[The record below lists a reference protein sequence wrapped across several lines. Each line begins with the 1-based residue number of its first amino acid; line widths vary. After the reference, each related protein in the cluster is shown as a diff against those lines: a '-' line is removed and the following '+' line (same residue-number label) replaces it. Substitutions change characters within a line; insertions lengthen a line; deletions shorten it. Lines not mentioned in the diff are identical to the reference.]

1 MTEFKLDDIRDLIN
15 GRENKDV
22 DYKVT
27 IDLSKPKTKKDL
39 AIDAI
44 SFANARGGIIVIGV
58 ENKTRAIIGLSKPLD
73 HDRTIQSITDLTY
86 PPVDAYADTVTIDD
100 KMIGIIRFQLG
111 KSVHRLQNQD
121 VYIRRDGIN
130 HRATPEEIVR
140 LADER
145 DYLSRVYFSDSFES
159 YSSDNKTILLSGEEK
174 PYRKVGK
181 TGGLTNL
188 AECPVFLPEFSRWTP
203 VPEFGAT
210 RGMLMVNYQGFDYIR
225 HDYFV
230 DKVSEVENLLN
241 KLNRYI
247 DNGMQG
253 VLNWSISSFGT
264 LCYGCGSDTLLQAFK
279 DGELGA
285 ITICAC
291 GDFIGA
297 SHQRSFL
304 LLISGYC
311 KSKEGNFTLVQD
323 WEINIYLSAI
333 PITHGWIRALFSPF
347 LNEDAF
353 PFTLSSYELVHPR
366 FRVWRPVNRSDVTVP
381 IKGIIGRYRYSSNS
395 ETIIMGA
402 ALANTEWFNPQLYN
416 LDVDWERSYTNR
428 DSAAIESAWGMEE
441 VENEPRISGCPVGLL
456 SECVVS
462 LTNPV
467 PLYDDI
473 VSGDVSRFH
482 LPLIKH
488 LEIGV
493 IGHNVHI
500 IGLNASPT
508 TNR

>member
-1 MTEFKLDDIRDLIN
+1 MTEYSADDILELIN

-22 DYKVT
+22 DYKIS
-27 IDLSKPKTKKDL
+27 IDISKQKTKKDL

-44 SFANARGGIIVIGV
+44 SFANAKGGLIIVGV
-58 ENKTRAIIGLSKPLD
+58 KDKTKEMIGLSAPLD
-73 HDRTIQSITDLTY
+73 HDRIIQSITNSTY
-86 PPVDAYADTVTIDD
+86 PPVDAYVDTETIND
-100 KMIGIIRFQLG
+100 KLIGIIRFQPG
-111 KSVHRLQNQD
+111 KAVHRLQNQD

-130 HRATPEEIVR
+130 YRATPEEIVR

-145 DYLSRVYFSDSFES
+145 DYLSRVYLSDSFEL
-159 YSSDNKTILLSGEEK
+159 YSSDNKAILLSGEEK
-174 PYRKVGK
+174 PYRKVKK

-203 VPEFGAT
+203 VPEFGIT
-210 RGMLMVNYQGFDYIR
+210 RGMLMINYQGFDHIR
-225 HDYFV
+225 HDNFI

-241 KLNRYI
+241 RLNRYI

-264 LCYGCGSDTLLQAFK
+264 VCYGCGSDTLFQAFE

-291 GDFIGA
+291 GDFRGA

-323 WEINIYLSAI
+323 WEINIYLSTI

-347 LNEDAF
+347 LNEDDF

-366 FRVWRPVNRSDVTVP
+366 FRVWRPINRSNVTVP
-381 IKGIIGRYRYSSNS
+381 IKGTIGRYKYIRDPKL
-395 ETIIMGA
+395 IMGA
-402 ALANTEWFNPQLYN
+402 AIANTNWFNPRLYK
-416 LDVDWERSYTNR
+416 LDVEWKRNHSNQDLASIER
-428 DSAAIESAWGMEE
+428 AWSTIDI
-441 VENEPRISGCPVGLL
+441 ENETRVSGCPVKLID
-456 SECVVS
+456 ECVVS

-467 PLYDDI
+467 PLFEDI
-473 VSGDVSRFH
+473 DSGEISHFH
-482 LPLIKH
+482 PPLIKH
-488 LEIGV
+488 LELGV
-493 IGHNVHI
+493 IGHNVHV
-500 IGLNASPT
+500 IGLNASPRI
-508 TNR
+508 NG

>member
-1 MTEFKLDDIRDLIN
+1 MTEYTADDILELIN
-15 GRENKDV
+15 GRENKNV
-22 DYKVT
+22 DFKVS
-27 IDLSKPKTKKDL
+27 IDISKPRARRDL

-44 SFANARGGIIVIGV
+44 SFANARGGVIVVGV
-58 ENKTRAIIGLSKPLD
+58 QDEPREMIGLSAPLD
-73 HDRTIQSITDLTY
+73 HDRIIQSITNSTY
-86 PPVDAYADTVTIDD
+86 PPVDAYVDTETIDD
-100 KMIGIIRFQLG
+100 KMIGIIRFQPG
-111 KSVHRLQNQD
+111 KAVHRLQNQD
-121 VYIRRDGIN
+121 VYIRRDAIN

-145 DYLSRVYFSDSFES
+145 DYLSRVYFSDSFEL
-159 YSSDNKTILLSGEEK
+159 YSSDNKAILLSGEEK
-174 PYRKVGK
+174 PYRKVKK

-203 VPEFGAT
+203 VPEFGIT
-210 RGMLMVNYQGFDYIR
+210 RGMLMINYQGFDHIR
-225 HDYFV
+225 HDNFI

-241 KLNRYI
+241 RLNRYI

-264 LCYGCGSDTLLQAFK
+264 VCYGCGSDTLFQAFE

-291 GDFIGA
+291 GDFRGA

-323 WEINIYLSAI
+323 WEINIYLSTI

-347 LNEDAF
+347 LNEDDF

-366 FRVWRPVNRSDVTVP
+366 FRVWRPVPRQKIVVP
-381 IKGIIGRYRYSSNS
+381 IKGIIGQYRYSSS
-395 ETIIMGA
+395 RETVIMGA
-402 ALANTEWFNPQLYN
+402 AIANTEWFNPRLYK
-416 LDVDWERSYTNR
+416 LDIDWKRNHTNR
-428 DSAAIESAWGMEE
+428 DLAAIERAWGTEE
-441 VENEPRISGCPVGLL
+441 VENE
-456 SECVVS
+456 E
-462 LTNPV
+462 
-467 PLYDDI
+467 
-473 VSGDVSRFH
+473 SGDVSHFYP
-482 LPLIKH
+482 PLIKH
-488 LEIGV
+488 LELGV

-500 IGLNASPT
+500 IGLNASPRI
-508 TNR
+508 NRQDPTRILDRS